1 MRWAD
6 LFDDLE
12 AQVSRSE
19 REAFEDEV
27 RERTDSERA
36 AVSLGAVL
44 AASEGARV
52 RVTLTDGSALAGTV
66 IDCAAQWLHI
76 ADGPREWLVP
86 VWAITAVEG
95 VAPGAAEPAA
105 IAARLTLG
113 HALRALADDGG
124 AVSVN
129 AGALQARGRIEAVG
143 ADYVVIEPGRVIPFA
158 TIRAVMP
165 APT

>member
-12 AQVSRSE
+12 AQVTRSE

-27 RERTDSERA
+27 RARTDSERA

-44 AASEGARV
+44 AASDGVRV
-52 RVTLTDGSALAGTV
+52 RVTLTDGSAVAGVV
-66 IDCAAQWLHI
+66 IDCAAQWLHV

-86 VWAITAVEG
+86 AWAIAALEG
-95 VAPGAAEPAA
+95 VAPGAAAPGT

-124 AVSVN
+124 AVAVT
-129 AGALQARGRIEAVG
+129 AGGVQSRGRIEAVG
-143 ADYVVIEPGRVIPFA
+143 ADYVVMETGRLIPFA
-158 TIRAVMP
+158 AILTVVP
-165 APT
+165 APS